1 MTNTWMTT
9 AEVAAYLRLRE
20 RKVYELVRQRLIPCT
35 KVTGK
40 LLFPKQAIDLW
51 LMNHLEGDQRASRPV
66 PPVLAGSQDPL
77 LDWALRESGSELAQ
91 LCHGSGD
98 GVQRLLAG
106 DAMLAG
112 IHVRHAEDA
121 SYNDPDRLGLGGM
134 RDLVIIHWARR
145 QQGLLLPAGNPRGIN
160 RLEDLASRRLRVA
173 SRQPEAGASTLFRQL
188 LADAGL
194 EPGALQLLPHPA
206 LSEDDL
212 ALEVRSG
219 RADAGLGVRASA
231 VRHGLHFIPL
241 QTEWFDLAMRRRS
254 YFDPRVQRLFG
265 FARSERFRQRAEAM
279 EGYDVSDLGAIRYNA

>member
-1 MTNTWMTT
+1 MNSPLMTT
-9 AEVAAYLRLRE
+9 AEVASYLRLKE
-20 RKVYELVRQRLIPCT
+20 RKIYDLVRQELIPCT

-51 LMNHLEGDQRASRPV
+51 LMNHLEGDQQASRPV

-106 DAMLAG
+106 QAMLAG
-112 IHVRHAEDA
+112 MHVRHAEDGA
-121 SYNDPDRLGLGGM
+121 YNDPDRLGLNGM

-145 QQGLLLPAGNPRGIN
+145 EQGLLLAAGNPKGIRG
-160 RLEDLASRRLRVA
+160 LEDLGHRRLRVA

-194 EPGALQLLPHPA
+194 ELEALQLLPHPA

-231 VRHGLHFIPL
+231 ARHSLHFIPL
-241 QTEWFDLAMRRRS
+241 RTEWFDLAMRRRS
-254 YFDPRVQRLFG
+254 YFQPQVQRLLD
-265 FARSERFRQRAEAM
+265 FARSERFRQRAHAM
-279 EGYDVSDLGAIRYNA
+279 EGYDVSDLGAVRYNA